1 MHVKSVS
8 ALNDFN
14 MHLLITLPNYE
25 YLSYAPL
32 LSIIYLVTIEYY
44 HCI

>member
-1 MHVKSVS
+1 MHVKSLS
-8 ALNDFN
+8 ALNGFN
-14 MHLLITLPNYE
+14 MHFLIILQNYE
-25 YLSYAPL
+25 YVSYAPL